1 MRHGLQKVG
10 ISLAAL
16 ILTGVLSLSSV
27 FAAGKADTFTGQISD
42 AMCGAKH
49 MMAGNAAECTR
60 ACISKGSKYALVVG
74 DKVYTLDTKNKS
86 ALDSLN
92 KLAGEQATVTGKLNG
107 ETIEVSSVASGQ

>member
-1 MRHGLQKVG
+1 MRSGLQKFW

-16 ILTGVLSLSSV
+16 IFSGVLSLSSA
-27 FAAGKADTFTGQISD
+27 FAAGKGDTFTGQVSD

-49 MMAGNAAECTR
+49 MMAGNPADCAR
-60 ACISKGSKYALVVG
+60 ACIGKGSKYALVVG
-74 DKVYTLDTKNKS
+74 DKVFTLDTKNKS

-107 ETIEVSSVASGQ
+107 ETIEVSSVASAQ